1 MIKRTI
7 YKQILNTIDNRPV
20 TLITGARQVGKT
32 TICKE
37 LVKDRGFNY
46 VSLDN
51 LRERKQAIDDP
62 EMFLKLHTSPL
73 IIDEVQYAPEL
84 FDAIEAIVNEK
95 KFRDESNYGM
105 YVLTGSQSYN
115 LMQGITQSM
124 AGRIGIIEMSTL
136 SFSEIKKVDEKPFEV
151 DIIKIQKRIETL
163 KLNTDVLYKTIIKG
177 FYPELYNNPNLDE
190 KTFYSDYVQT
200 YIERDV
206 SQILNVKDKLLFQN
220 FLELLASITGEEL
233 IYANISKTL
242 GVTINTIKSWVS
254 ILAAGSIITLIEPY
268 NESSIIKR
276 IVKRPKIIF
285 NDTGLASYL
294 AGFNDAETLKRSRF
308 AGHFVETYIINEI
321 LKSYKNNN
329 EPCKFYYYRDSNQNE
344 IDLLMLKNG
353 VLTPIECKTGVKFN
367 ETSVKGFK
375 QINDTKY
382 DIGTACVLC
391 NTEAIYK
398 IKDNIYA
405 IPISS
410 I

>member
-329 EPCKFYYYRDSNQNE
+329 EPCKFYYYRE
-344 IDLLMLKNG
+344 
-353 VLTPIECKTGVKFN
+353 
-367 ETSVKGFK
+367 
-375 QINDTKY
+375 
-382 DIGTACVLC
+382 
-391 NTEAIYK
+391 
-398 IKDNIYA
+398 
-405 IPISS
+405 
-410 I
+410 